1 MEIHSLV
8 YYFVTDV
15 PWLKCTTEYKP
26 ALYAPIG
33 SSSIARWWT
42 LPKVQSAEPGSVFT
56 VSLPVAQ
63 CQKHE
68 GWYSIWDCP
77 ELWWLSL
84 LSSQDVFPPRKVG
97 IMTHLLRV
105 NLEWNPPIGKSP
117 GSLLVFYDNSNRCI
131 WHILITGMLTNLGT
145 VCCLGSCPVK
155 TQGHR
160 NLDCKWPVLI
170 LKQKMWPKSKNI
182 TVAGSSELQTTE
194 HHKWPEFL
202 LQEFSSLL
210 DLVLVLFG
218 WKRTLLFKLSS
229 QPHHIVLHFTNA
241 HCFPLDLTTFIVAS
255 PSKVRDKNA
264 GDTES
269 VSLGILLWPETREIK
284 SKTSK
289 LAYERS
295 HYSWWLGPLL
305 HEQYAICIA
314 SMGKK
319 TNTISK
325 QILDVMRM

>member
-15 PWLKCTTEYKP
+15 PWLKCTTECKP

-84 LSSQDVFPPRKVG
+84 LSSQDVFPPCKVG

-117 GSLLVFYDNSNRCI
+117 GSLLVFHDNSNRCI

-155 TQGHR
+155 TQDHR
-160 NLDCKWPVLI
+160 NLDFKWPVLI
-170 LKQKMWPKSKNI
+170 LKQKMWPKKYYCCRQLWTPDYRASQVTWI
-182 TVAGSSELQTTE
+182 SS
-194 HHKWPEFL
+194 
-202 LQEFSSLL
+202 S
-210 DLVLVLFG
+210 
-218 WKRTLLFKLSS
+218 
-229 QPHHIVLHFTNA
+229 
-241 HCFPLDLTTFIVAS
+241 
-255 PSKVRDKNA
+255 
-264 GDTES
+264 
-269 VSLGILLWPETREIK
+269 GILITAGFGSRTIQLETDF
-284 SKTSK
+284 
-289 LAYERS
+289 AF
-295 HYSWWLGPLL
+295 
-305 HEQYAICIA
+305 
-314 SMGKK
+314 
-319 TNTISK
+319 
-325 QILDVMRM
+325 